1 MSDTP
6 VYIDP
11 LTRLKQEREL
21 RKAKK
26 KVRKE
31 IEPKVGKKAA
41 KHFVKKAANKI
52 MADRAIEQKVMKHT
66 ARGG

>member
-11 LTRLKQEREL
+11 LTRWKQEREL

-41 KHFVKKAANKI
+41 KQLVKKAANKV
-52 MADRAIEQKVMKHT
+52 MTDRAVEQKVMKHA

>member
-6 VYIDP
+6 VYIDS
-11 LTRLKQEREL
+11 LTRLKQEREV

-31 IEPKVGKKAA
+31 IEQKVGKKQA
-41 KHFVKKAANKI
+41 KYFVKKAYN
-52 MADRAIEQKVMKHT
+52 KVMQNADTVKKIEKHA

>member
-1 MSDTP
+1 MSETP
-6 VYIDP
+6 VYVDA
-11 LTRLKQEREL
+11 LTRYKQEREL

-26 KVRKE
+26 RVRKE

-41 KHFVKKAANKI
+41 KHLVKTAANKV
-52 MADRAIEQKVMKHT
+52 MNERAPEQKITKHA